1 MRELEAQVP
10 GELVNRKSPAETLT
24 WWKWH
29 LKIQTLTISQL
40 VLSSTVGRAGDG
52 VDDGCVFV
60 EGLVV
65 GHGEYLHARTMCGY

>member
-10 GELVNRKSPAETLT
+10 GELVNRKSPA
-24 WWKWH
+24 
-29 LKIQTLTISQL
+29 QL

-52 VDDGCVFV
+52 VDDGCVFG

-65 GHGEYLHARTMCGY
+65 GHGEYLDARTMCGY